1 MSRYRIE
8 PLQANHALEAFDC
21 GEEPLNRFLV
31 RFALANQRARAS
43 RTYVALDGNV
53 VVGFHTL
60 VVGEV
65 SPEQAPERIS
75 KGLARHPI
83 PLMVLARL
91 AVAVEHQGKGL
102 GAALLK
108 DAIVRTL
115 AAADIAGIRAMAVH
129 AKMNGPEVSTSIS
142 ASGPRPLTR
151 CTCSCCSRICRAS
164 PAVRVGEEDS
174 VAPAPRRRAGRSVH
188 GCDCPGPCH
197 LRGLPGFEGGAEDRA
212 GFLLHRSTMAG
223 GLNAQLLLGVLGRGC
238 GS

>member
-8 PLQANHALEAFDC
+8 PLQASHAVERFDC
-21 GEEPLNRFLV
+21 GEEALNRFLV

-43 RTYVALDGNV
+43 RTYVALDGDI

-65 SPEQAPERIS
+65 SPDKAPERMS

-91 AVAVEHQGKGL
+91 AVAVKHQKKGL

-108 DAIVRTL
+108 DAIGRTL
-115 AAADIAGIRAMAVH
+115 AAAEIAVIRALAVRAKDQRAQGFYEHFGFRPSPTDPLHLFVLLKDLQGIAG
-129 AKMNGPEVSTSIS
+129 
-142 ASGPRPLTR
+142 
-151 CTCSCCSRICRAS
+151 
-164 PAVRVGEEDS
+164 
-174 VAPAPRRRAGRSVH
+174 
-188 GCDCPGPCH
+188 
-197 LRGLPGFEGGAEDRA
+197 
-212 GFLLHRSTMAG
+212 
-223 GLNAQLLLGVLGRGC
+223 

>member
-1 MSRYRIE
+1 VSGYRIE
-8 PLQANHALEAFDC
+8 PLQASHAVEAFDC
-21 GEEPLNRFLV
+21 GEEALNRFLV

-43 RTYVALDGNV
+43 RTYVALDGDV

-65 SPEQAPERIS
+65 SPELAPERIR

-91 AVAVEHQGKGL
+91 AVAVAHQGKGL

-108 DAIVRTL
+108 DAIGRTL
-115 AAADIAGIRAMAVH
+115 AAADIAGIRAWRCMP
-129 AKMNGPEVSTSIS
+129 KMNGPEASTSIS

-164 PAVRVGEEDS
+164 PAVKGLAGEVCMD
-174 VAPAPRRRAGRSVH
+174 ATAQARATSDR
-188 GCDCPGPCH
+188 
-197 LRGLPGFEGGAEDRA
+197 LPGFEGGAEDRA
-212 GFLLHRSTMAG
+212 GFLLVCSSRLRIVSVVMHLFRVG
-223 GLNAQLLLGVLGRGC
+223 HLDGQRPWC
-238 GS
+238 R